1 MINISKKKLIVLI
14 FCLVVA
20 VSCVQHNKAIDKAKI
35 AEDYISALDNSDYNK
50 VAEMFLDSIRF
61 NEMEYIRT
69 FTRESYRDLIQ
80 WDSVFQPTYK
90 ILEMKEVGDEL
101 HLKVSKTCDRIM
113 FLQGEPFI
121 SREVIKFKEGVIYSV
136 DVVEYVDFNDS
147 LWSANRENLVLWI
160 DEHHPELDGFLY
172 DQTKEGAL
180 NYQKAMEFYRNREDS
195 IPVQSK
201 IEEQ

>member
-1 MINISKKKLIVLI
+1 MKKVVTLI

-20 VSCVQHNKAIDKAKI
+20 VSCIQHNKEVDKVKI

-50 VAEMFLDSIRF
+50 VADMFLDSIRF

-90 ILEMKEVGDEL
+90 ILEMKEVGEEL

-121 SREVIKFKEGVIYSV
+121 SREVIKFKEGAIYSV

-160 DEHHPELDGFLY
+160 DEHHPELNGFIY
-172 DQTKEGAL
+172 DQTKKGAV
-180 NYQKAMEFYRNREDS
+180 NYLKAMDLYRNRKDS
-195 IPVQSK
+195 ILEHSNSNK
-201 IEEQ
+201 

>member
-1 MINISKKKLIVLI
+1 MKKVVTLI

-20 VSCVQHNKAIDKAKI
+20 VSCIHRSEKIDKTKI

-50 VAEMFLDSIRF
+50 VADMFLDSIRF

-69 FTRESYRDLIQ
+69 FTREGYRDLIQ
-80 WDSVFQPTYK
+80 WDSVFQPSYK
-90 ILEMKEVGDEL
+90 VLEMKEAGEEL

-121 SREVIKFKEGVIYSV
+121 SREVIKFKEGAIYSV

-160 DEHHPELDGFLY
+160 DEHHPELNGFIY
-172 DQTKEGAL
+172 DQTKKGAV
-180 NYQKAMEFYRNREDS
+180 NYLKAMDLYRNRKDS
-195 IPVQSK
+195 ILEHSNSNK
-201 IEEQ
+201 